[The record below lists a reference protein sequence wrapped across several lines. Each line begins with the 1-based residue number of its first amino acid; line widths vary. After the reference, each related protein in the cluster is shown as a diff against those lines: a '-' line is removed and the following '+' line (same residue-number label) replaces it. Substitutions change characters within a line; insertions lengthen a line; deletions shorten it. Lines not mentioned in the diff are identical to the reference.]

1 MDNTQVSQMHTML
14 QHKGI
19 IPVAASIAFA
29 VVGRTSSFLGVSG
42 HTILEKTVSANSC
55 LLKVL
60 DFGGEKLATSREM
73 AFSTIFIMC
82 PRSSSTYI
90 RV

>member
-1 MDNTQVSQMHTML
+1 ML

-19 IPVAASIAFA
+19 IPVAASTTFA
-29 VVGRTSSFLGVSG
+29 VVGRTSSLLGVSG
-42 HTILEKTVSANSC
+42 HTILEQTVSANSC

-60 DFGGEKLATSREM
+60 DFGGNKLATSREM
-73 AFSTIFIMC
+73 ASSTIFKMC

-90 RV
+90 